1 VARRHPVAQDFL
13 PDALIGGLD
22 QRNFFVSEYGWAPFT
37 PSFNEYAISA
47 NLRDLTAIE

>member
-22 QRNFFVSEYGWAPFT
+22 QRNFFVSEYGWLP
-37 PSFNEYAISA
+37 
-47 NLRDLTAIE
+47 LRRHLMNTLFLQIYGI